1 MGLAIFFLTE
11 IIETKSSRKKA
22 LRKDFKK
29 GNSRLLETFWNQNF
43 QNGWRPYL
51 VIYEMIS
58 HIG

>member
-29 GNSRLLETFWNQNF
+29 GNSRLLETF
-43 QNGWRPYL
+43 
-51 VIYEMIS
+51 
-58 HIG
+58 